1 MFILS
6 FFKSI
11 GNAIGR
17 LFRNIDKEKAKK
29 IIAVIHNLYKEAI
42 PIAEMVAAL
51 TPTPTDDVIIAALK
65 NLGWTAEQIINQT
78 DEIKKDGQRLA
89 LATEAL
95 KEHLL
100 KIVTSGGKVDIGD
113 ETIETIEDVLG
124 LNKNVLRSAVQSGYT
139 IWKLGQ
145 KEKK

>member
-1 MFILS
+1 MFLIS

-11 GNAIGR
+11 ANAIGK

-100 KIVTSGGKVDIGD
+100 KIIASGGKIDIGD

-124 LNKNVLRSAVQSGYT
+124 LNKNLLRSAVQSGYT

-145 KEKK
+145 KK

>member
-1 MFILS
+1 MFLIS

-11 GNAIGR
+11 GNAIGK
-17 LFRNIDKEKAKK
+17 LFRNIDKDKAKK

-42 PIAEMVAAL
+42 PIAEMVATL
-51 TPTPTDDVIIAALK
+51 TPTPTDDVIVAALK
-65 NLGWTAEQIINQT
+65 NLGWTAEQIINQVDQT
-78 DEIKKDGQRLA
+78 KKDGQRLA

-100 KIVTSGGKVDIGD
+100 KIVALGGKVDIGD

-124 LNKNVLRSAVQSGYT
+124 LDKNLLRSAVQSGYT
-139 IWKLGQ
+139 IWKLA
-145 KEKK
+145 KK

>member
-11 GNAIGR
+11 ANAIGK

-100 KIVTSGGKVDIGD
+100 KIIASGGKVDIGD
-113 ETIETIEDVLG
+113 TTIETIEDVLG
-124 LNKNVLRSAVQSGYT
+124 LNKNLLRSAVQSGYT

-145 KEKK
+145 KK